1 MPTRPSTPARR
12 PDPASGVRIGRLS
25 LAAFTLPVLL
35 FQAIEMT
42 WRAYLP
48 RFLHQDV
55 GLALSAIA
63 ALVLGARLLDA
74 LADLLLGWLSD
85 RIDTPFGRRKPW
97 MLVGALLVSMGAP
110 WLFLAPAGASMAAIV
125 GASLLLHIGYS
136 CIITPHGGWGLELSD
151 DSHQRTRIMGAKVW
165 FGLLGSLGLL
175 AILAGLERGF
185 AVSLRTEMGLLGV
198 VIALT
203 APLTVL
209 VPILLFRERPRPA
222 RPAAHMMVPPILKIL
237 AKPAIRPILLLYM
250 VTGVADAAAA
260 ISFLF
265 MTEDVMA
272 LPRWGAALMLIQP
285 VAALIALPFWSRLS
299 GRMERPAILML
310 SYGWQAICAAAL
322 MLMPSGALAGFAIIL
337 TLKGL
342 AWGVDFML
350 LRAMVAD
357 VAGEDADTAPM
368 AASFYGVSSIAVKLA
383 MGLGGGGA
391 LWLLGGVG
399 EDVRATAI
407 RLIFCLPTMVG
418 GALAILI
425 LWTMT
430 RSRLYAASAADG
442 PLLTA

>member
-1 MPTRPSTPARR
+1 M
-12 PDPASGVRIGRLS
+12 
-25 LAAFTLPVLL
+25 PVLL

-97 MLVGALLVSMGAP
+97 MVAGALLVAIGAP

-151 DSHQRTRIMGAKVW
+151 DRHQRTRIMGAKVW

-185 AVSLRTEMGLLGV
+185 AIALRAEMALLGV
-198 VIALT
+198 AIALL

-209 VPILLFRERPRPA
+209 VPALLFRERRRPSG
-222 RPAAHMMVPPILKIL
+222 PAARTMFPPILAIL
-237 AKPAIRPILLLYM
+237 AKPAMRPILLLYM
-250 VTGVADAAAA
+250 VTGIADAAAA
-260 ISFLF
+260 SSFLF

-285 VAALIALPFWSRLS
+285 VAALMALPFWSRLS
-299 GRMERPAILML
+299 AGMERPALLMF
-310 SYGWQAICAAAL
+310 SYGWQAVCAAAL
-322 MLMPSGALAGFAIIL
+322 MLVPPGAMAGFAVIL
-337 TLKGL
+337 TLKAL
-342 AWGVDFML
+342 AWGVDYMF
-350 LRAMVAD
+350 LRAMIAD
-357 VAGEDADTAPM
+357 VTAQDADTAPM

-391 LWLLGGVG
+391 LWLLGWTG
-399 EDVRATAI
+399 EDMRATVI
-407 RLIFCLPTMVG
+407 RLIFCLPAVVG
-418 GALAILI
+418 GALAIPI
-425 LWTMT
+425 LWTMM
-430 RSRLYAASAADG
+430 RHPHSVAVKDG
-442 PLLTA
+442 PMLAA